1 MTADHRSLDI
11 YLSEMNTGY
20 LNTDSE
26 KLFDHLD
33 FVFIDGDENILP
45 WYEKGRKFLILIRMC
60 KKTRKLLFASGFA
73 MQMMV
78 FLCATNLHISRIVNG
93 GGKGSSVEE
102 FKKTDQSVLQTLGF
116 GDTFLDSS
124 TGDMYGYDTIKGE
137 FYPIANVG
145 LHNHKTAQESGISHI
160 EKARSAMLKPFK
172 YQSTSVPLDDKVFI
186 SKTSESKFRI
196 AKLYS
201 THWLNSGL
209 GLGEHLVLCGNAW
222 DVHPTN
228 TSDPEN
234 YYKILAESERGP
246 MITCLNNA
254 VCTQFHIH
262 PKYPSSIK
270 VLVNFVVHYMG
281 LIHAQRDRI
290 DIPMSQAQ
298 QLPASHVLMKGSGAG
313 EHNPGQAG
321 QHSVAYAIAAH
332 SGFAFSR
339 RTGPLLVGNN
349 ATTNMTIKAERNAKV
364 VGDNSTESSGYSFT
378 TKYRPKK
385 SKPHTVLPS
394 PKRNSIVAGR
404 RSALMLT
411 TAAQAEAS
419 AKNMETWSA
428 RDVRVFLHPGYP
440 VEGMP
445 KVMNLMD
452 SITKDQFSKSP
463 EPEKPSI
470 KVVYETYRP
479 HFRNASL
486 EEIRRPIGLETPYQ
500 ELERQMMLSQKS
512 DKRKW
517 VSPKDFRRVFP
528 QTSKVDLKADYSAP
542 KGLNPT
548 HQYRL
553 VAKEKWLSGPWSPTS
568 SKS

>member
-1 MTADHRSLDI
+1 M
-11 YLSEMNTGY
+11 YLSELNTGY
-20 LNTDSE
+20 LNSDSE
-26 KLFDHLD
+26 KVKAKQLFDHLD

-73 MQMMV
+73 MQMLV
-78 FLCATNLHISRIVNG
+78 YLCATNLHINRIVNG
-93 GGKGSSVEE
+93 SGKGSSLED
-102 FKKTDQSVLQTLGF
+102 FKKTDQNVLNSLGF
-116 GDTFLDSS
+116 GDIFLDSS
-124 TGDMYGYDTIKGE
+124 TGDLYGYDSIKKE

-145 LHNHKTAQESGISHI
+145 LHNHKAAQENGNDYL
-160 EKARSAMLKPFK
+160 EKARRAMLKPFK
-172 YQSTSVPLDDKVFI
+172 YMAGNIEDKVFI
-186 SKTSESKFRI
+186 SKTSETKFRI

-201 THWLNSGL
+201 THWLNVGL

-246 MITCLNNA
+246 MVICLHNA

-262 PKYPSSIK
+262 PKYPSSLR
-270 VLVNFVVHYMG
+270 VLINFVVHYMG
-281 LIHAQRDRI
+281 VIHAQHERV

-298 QLPASHVLMKGSGAG
+298 QLPTSHVLMKGAGG

-321 QHSVAYAIAAH
+321 QHSVAYAIAKH

-349 ATTNMTIKAERNAKV
+349 ATTFLTVKANAKNI
-364 VGDNSTESSGYSFT
+364 GDNSTESSGYSFA
-378 TKYRPKK
+378 TKYRPKGK
-385 SKPHTVLPS
+385 KQAPLTAVNS
-394 PKRNSIVAGR
+394 PKRNSIAAGR
-404 RSALMLT
+404 RSAMLVT
-411 TAAQAEAS
+411 TLQKAETTSKA
-419 AKNMETWSA
+419 MENWSA

-440 VEGMP
+440 VETMP

-452 SITKDQFSKSP
+452 SITRDQFSKSP

-479 HFRNASL
+479 HFRNSSL
-486 EEIRRPIGLETPYQ
+486 QEFRRPIGLETPYQ
-500 ELERQMMLSQKS
+500 ETEHQQHLSAK
-512 DKRKW
+512 DDRRKW
-517 VSPKDFRRVFP
+517 VSTKDFRRVFP
-528 QTSKVDLKADYSAP
+528 QTSKKDVKVEFPGSQGVSP
-542 KGLNPT
+542 V
-548 HQYRL
+548 HHYRL
-553 VAKEKWLSGPWSPTS
+553 VQKGKWLAGPWSPTS
-568 SKS
+568 

>member
-1 MTADHRSLDI
+1 M
-11 YLSEMNTGY
+11 
-20 LNTDSE
+20 
-26 KLFDHLD
+26 
-33 FVFIDGDENILP
+33 FIDGDENILP
-45 WYEKGRKFLILIRMC
+45 WYEKGRKFLILVRMC
-60 KKTRKLLFASGFA
+60 KKTRKLLFACGFA

-93 GGKGSSVEE
+93 GGKGSAVEE
-102 FKKTDQSVLQTLGF
+102 FKRTEKSVLQSLGF

-124 TGDMYGYDTIKGE
+124 TGDIYGYDTIKGE

-145 LHNHKTAQESGISHI
+145 LHNHKSAQESGINHI
-160 EKARSAMLKPFK
+160 EKARRAMLKPFK
-172 YQSTSVPLDDKVFI
+172 YQSSSVPLDDKVFI
-186 SKTSESKFRI
+186 SKTSEAKFRI

-201 THWLNSGL
+201 THWLNAGL

-234 YYKILAESERGP
+234 YYKILADNDRGP
-246 MITCLNNA
+246 IIICLNNA
-254 VCTQFHIH
+254 VCTQFHID

-270 VLVNFVVHYMG
+270 ILINFVVHYMG

-298 QLPASHVLMKGSGAG
+298 QLPASHVLMKGVGG
-313 EHNPGQAG
+313 EHNPGLAG
-321 QHSVAYAIAAH
+321 QHSVAYSIAAH
-332 SGFAFSR
+332 SGYAFSKR
-339 RTGPLLVGNN
+339 AGPLLVGNN
-349 ATTNMTIKAERNAKV
+349 ATTYMTVKAEGNAKHI
-364 VGDNSTESSGYSFT
+364 GDNSTEDSGYSFAS
-378 TKYRPKK
+378 KYRPKK
-385 SKPHTVLPS
+385 SKPLPVTAVTS
-394 PKRNSIVAGR
+394 PKRGSIAATR

-411 TAAQAEAS
+411 AAAKAEVT

-440 VEGMP
+440 IEGMP

-470 KVVYETYRP
+470 RVVYETYKP
-479 HFRNASL
+479 HFRNASMQ
-486 EEIRRPIGLETPYQ
+486 EIRRPIGLETPYQ

-517 VSPKDFRRVFP
+517 TSPKDFRRVFP
-528 QTSKVDLKADYSAP
+528 QTSKVDLKPEFSSAAGGTP
-542 KGLNPT
+542 A
-548 HQYRL
+548 HQYRN
-553 VAKEKWLSGPWSPTS
+553 VAKEKWLGGHWSPTS
-568 SKS
+568 ST